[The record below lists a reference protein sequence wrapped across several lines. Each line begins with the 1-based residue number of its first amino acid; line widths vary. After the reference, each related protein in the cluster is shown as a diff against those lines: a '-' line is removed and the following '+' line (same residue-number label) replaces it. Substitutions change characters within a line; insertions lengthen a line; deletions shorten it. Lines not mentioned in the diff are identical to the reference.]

1 MQHKTHPHGHTR
13 QYAERRRPPQCAQ
26 QRANKR
32 VQRQKYA
39 CMSSA
44 ALQEE
49 RLQPHQLT
57 PPHPQPHPCHAVLS
71 MHMRTQDKV
80 AFPLSKLLSWGEQPQ
95 GCPPCKMRTSVK
107 SYTLAADDTSGA
119 RRPPH
124 SAAAGEPCQ
133 PTPQHMC
140 AAVILCI
147 PQPAYQ
153 AAGAISVKL
162 PGNAQALCRS
172 TGATVPTCASHNHHS
187 AHHSCTHT
195 H

>member
-44 ALQEE
+44 ELQEE

-57 PPHPQPHPCHAVLS
+57 PHPQPHPCHAVLS
-71 MHMRTQDKV
+71 MHMITQDKV
-80 AFPLSKLLSWGEQPQ
+80 ALPLSKLLSWGEQPQ

-133 PTPQHMC
+133 PTPQHVC